1 MTEEIGQKRKR
12 QNKIK
17 RIKKPSGGKMEFQL
31 VEEKKKD
38 KQMEFRWCR
47 SNDPIQL
54 SCERRETSRM
64 GSV

>member
-1 MTEEIGQKRKR
+1 
-12 QNKIK
+12 
-17 RIKKPSGGKMEFQL
+17 MEFQL